1 MSVLRPITRNCY
13 MIVVKNIGGACHCLK
28 RALAVISSTVLG
40 SILFAKVKEKEVTV
54 VLCRRK

>member
-1 MSVLRPITRNCY
+1 MSLF
-13 MIVVKNIGGACHCLK
+13 K